1 MKYNNNNTYEIV
13 IPEAFSFLLEV
24 RKRKKM
30 ISGGRGAAKSQSVG
44 RSYIIEA
51 MNNKF
56 RFFCCREIQKSIKES
71 SKKLLETVIGEANLN
86 LYFNF
91 FRDRIYCRKT
101 GSEFLFSGLK
111 NMQSIKSLEKIDR
124 VWVEEA
130 QSVSDDSWQTLIPT
144 IRKENSEI
152 CATFNRLSEKDPVF
166 VRYCA
171 KPAQDTIYKHVTYR
185 DNPFF
190 PEVLEQERQLC
201 KLQQPEEYDHIWEGF
216 PLGIDGFKAIC
227 PIELI
232 KKAQAT
238 MYQDFEVEDY
248 PRILSVD
255 TARFGDDASNFWLR
269 QGKKAQFLQQMKKA
283 DSMQLAGEITR
294 LIDELKIDQC
304 FIDTTGGTGSGA
316 YDRVC
321 QLGYGSKITEVN
333 FASKATTNRKLY
345 ANKRAEMYGLA
356 RDWMKDGGSLYS
368 TDENLNAQ
376 VRYELSSVNYSYD
389 KQNRMVLENKEE
401 VKKKIGKSPDY
412 ADGFVLSFAYPVQT
426 KIEQQR
432 NVDQTDYDPYAMD

>member
-1 MKYNNNNTYEIV
+1 MKYNNNTYEIV
-13 IPEAFSFLLEV
+13 IPECYSFLLNTH
-24 RKRKKM
+24 KRKKI
-30 ISGGRGAAKSQSVG
+30 ISGGRASAKSHSAA
-44 RSYIIEA
+44 RALIIES

-56 RFFCCREIQKSIKES
+56 RILCCREVQNSIKES
-71 SKKLLETVIGEANLN
+71 VKNLLETIISDTNLQQ
-86 LYFNF
+86 YYRF
-91 FRDRIYCRKT
+91 FQDRIYCAKT
-101 GSEFLFSGLK
+101 GSEFLFTGLK
-111 NMQSIKSLEKIDR
+111 NMQNKKSLEGIDR
-124 VWVEEA
+124 AWVEEG
-130 QSVSDDSWQTLIPT
+130 QTVSHESWQILVPT
-144 IRKENSEI
+144 IRKKNSEI
-152 CATFNRLSEKDPVF
+152 WVTFNRLSEQDPVF

-171 KPAQDTIYKHVTYR
+171 HPADDTIYKHFTYR

-190 PEVLEQERQLC
+190 NETLESERLLC
-201 KLQQPEEYDHIWEGF
+201 KLQQPEEYDHVWEGL
-216 PLGIDGFKAIC
+216 PLAVDGFKAIC
-227 PIELI
+227 PVELI
-232 KKAQAT
+232 RQAQAR

-283 DSMQLAGEITR
+283 DSMQVAGEIVR

-333 FASKATTNRKLY
+333 FASRPSTNAKLY

-356 RDWMKDGGSLYS
+356 KEWMKDGGSLYS
-368 TDENLNAQ
+368 MDETLNAQ
-376 VRYELSSVNYSYD
+376 VRYELSSVSYSYD
-389 KQNRMVLENKEE
+389 RNNKILLESKEE

-426 KIEQQR
+426 KLEQQQTE
-432 NVDQTDYDPYAMD
+432 DKTDYDPYDI

>member
-1 MKYNNNNTYEIV
+1 MKHNNNTYEIV
-13 IPEAFSFLLEV
+13 IPECYSFLLDV
-24 RKRKKM
+24 HKRKKI
-30 ISGGRGAAKSQSVG
+30 ISGGRASAKSHSVA
-44 RSYIIEA
+44 RALIIES

-56 RFFCCREIQKSIKES
+56 RILCCREVQNSIKES
-71 SKKLLETVIGEANLN
+71 VKNLLETIITDTNLQQ
-86 LYFNF
+86 YYRF
-91 FRDRIYCRKT
+91 FQDRIYCTKT
-101 GSEFLFSGLK
+101 GSEFLFTGLK
-111 NMQSIKSLEKIDR
+111 NMQNKKSLEGIDR
-124 VWVEEA
+124 AWVEEG
-130 QSVSDDSWQTLIPT
+130 QTVSHESWQILVPT
-144 IRKENSEI
+144 IRKKGSEI
-152 CATFNRLSEKDPVF
+152 WATFNRLSEQDPVF

-171 KPAQDTIYKHVTYR
+171 HPADDTIYKHFTYR

-190 PEVLEQERQLC
+190 NETLESERLLC
-201 KLQQPEEYDHIWEGF
+201 KLQQPEEYDHVWEGL
-216 PLGIDGFKAIC
+216 PLAVDGFKAIC
-227 PIELI
+227 PVELI
-232 KKAQAT
+232 RQAQAR

-283 DSMQLAGEITR
+283 DSMQLAGEIVR
-294 LIDELKIDQC
+294 LVDDLKIDQC

-333 FASKATTNRKLY
+333 FASRPSTNAKLY

-356 RDWMKDGGSLYS
+356 KEWMKDGGSLYS
-368 TDENLNAQ
+368 MDETLNAQ
-376 VRYELSSVNYSYD
+376 VRYELSSVSYSYD
-389 KQNRMVLENKEE
+389 RNNKILLESKEE

-426 KIEQQR
+426 KLERQQTE
-432 NVDQTDYDPYAMD
+432 DKTDYDPYDI

>member
-1 MKYNNNNTYEIV
+1 MKYSNNNTYEIV
-13 IPEAFSFLLEV
+13 IPECYSFLLEV
-24 RKRKKM
+24 HKRKKI
-30 ISGGRGAAKSQSVG
+30 ISGGRASAKSHSVA
-44 RSYIIEA
+44 RALIIES
-51 MNNKF
+51 MNHRF
-56 RFFCCREIQKSIKES
+56 RILCCREIQNSIKES
-71 SKKLLETVIGEANLN
+71 VKNLLETIITDSGLAQ
-86 LYFNF
+86 YFKF
-91 FRDRIYCRKT
+91 FQDRIYCTKT

-111 NMQSIKSLEKIDR
+111 NMQSKKSLEGIDR
-124 VWVEEA
+124 AWVEEA
-130 QSVSDDSWQTLIPT
+130 QTVSNESWQILVPT
-144 IRKENSEI
+144 IRKKGSEI
-152 CATFNRLSEKDPVF
+152 WATFNRLSEQDPVF

-171 KPAQDTIYKHVTYR
+171 HPAEDTIYKHFTYR

-190 PEVLEQERQLC
+190 NETLESERQLC
-201 KLQQPEEYDHIWEGF
+201 KIQQPEEYDHVWEGL
-216 PLGIDGFKAIC
+216 PLAVDGFKAIC
-227 PIELI
+227 PIDLI

-248 PRILSVD
+248 PRILSID

-269 QGKKAQFLQQMKKA
+269 QGKKAQFLQQLKKA

-316 YDRVC
+316 YDRAC

-333 FASKATTNRKLY
+333 FAKKASGKLY

-356 RDWMKDGGSLYS
+356 REWMKDGGSLYS

-376 VRYELSSVNYSYD
+376 VRYELSSVYYSYD
-389 KQNRMVLENKEE
+389 KNNKILLESKEE
-401 VKKKIGKSPDY
+401 VKKRIGKSPDY

-426 KIEQQR
+426 KIEQLK